1 MGIQGREWIR
11 QLPAGLAGQRAFL
24 ERLLTLCEADDDVAW
39 LLIGCSLAR
48 GAADSLSDLDVA
60 VGVRDDRFTDA
71 THDFRGAMESL
82 GNLIDSY
89 HHQIPGV
96 VTPHERIFAQYSDRC
111 QLDLVIFAAEASGGS
126 FPGAVVLYDLGD
138 RIAGP
143 GEREP
148 VTPEQIREWA
158 FRAWCALADL
168 GKYLRRDSRWEAL
181 EQLHQARSQLWQLI
195 AAASGVPDPQYGLT
209 SILDFAPGALP
220 AEMAGTVADLD
231 PARLLAAARRLAALL
246 SQAGERLHDDQRA
259 ALPLAMARYI
269 TDDLASLDLASP
281 LARRHGRDDRAQVQ

>member
-1 MGIQGREWIR
+1 MDVQGREWIS
-11 QLPAGLAGQRAFL
+11 QLPAELAGQRAIL
-24 ERLLTLCEADDDVAW
+24 ERLLALCEADDDVVW

-60 VGVRDDRFTDA
+60 VGVRDERFAAA
-71 THDFRGAMESL
+71 TQDFRGAMDTL
-82 GNLIDSY
+82 GNLVDSY
-89 HHQIPGV
+89 HHQLPGV
-96 VTPHERIFAQYSDRC
+96 ATPHERIFAQYADRC
-111 QLDLVIFAAEASGGS
+111 QLDLVILAAEASGGS
-126 FPGAVVLYDLGD
+126 FPRAVVLYDPGA
-138 RIAGP
+138 RIAEP
-143 GEREP
+143 GERKP

-181 EQLHQARSQLWQLI
+181 EQLHQARSQLWQLT
-195 AAASGVPDPQYGLT
+195 AAAGAVPDPQYGLT
-209 SILDFAPGALP
+209 SILDFAPGAMP

-246 SQAGERLHDDQRA
+246 SQTGERLHDDHRA
-259 ALPLAMARYI
+259 ALPRAMARYI

-281 LARRHGRDDRAQVQ
+281 RAPSQPS